1 MGRLTYRIN
10 SLGELLA
17 SFKPVNNYCEIEALV
32 YDNGKQNNGS
42 EAETNGTQQ
51 QKANKNRTEKGSRNN
66 EHKNNNIATTAIAC
80 QPEFPSRSV
89 HLP

>member
-42 EAETNGTQQ
+42 EGETNGTQQ
-51 QKANKNRTEKGSRNN
+51 QKANKNRTENGQKQRAQKQQYSNN
-66 EHKNNNIATTAIAC
+66 SNSMPA
-80 QPEFPSRSV
+80 
-89 HLP
+89 